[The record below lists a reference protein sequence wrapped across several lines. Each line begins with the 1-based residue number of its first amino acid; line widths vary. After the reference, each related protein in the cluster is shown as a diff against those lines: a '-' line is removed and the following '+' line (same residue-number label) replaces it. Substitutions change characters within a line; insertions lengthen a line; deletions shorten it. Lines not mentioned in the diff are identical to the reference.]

1 MAERVSSLEATSAR
15 EKEALAAQIAAKE
28 REAASSAAAAAA
40 AAEASRRLEASLAVE
55 VARKEQERAAALG
68 ELEHTRE
75 VLGALQQVDLPMWR
89 SHAAEATGRLEKQEA
104 HLKVQNEKI
113 SKLVRAASGATGA
126 ERDSLDA
133 LVQVAASP
141 GKGAAPRGG
150 TDRGVTLEDVIKIA
164 ETSLIGQRALSS
176 ADELPPSPV
185 SSSKAKN

>member
-68 ELEHTRE
+68 ELEHTKA

-89 SHAAEATGRLEKQEA
+89 TRAAEATGRLEKQEA

-176 ADELPPSPV
+176 AAELPPPPASSP
-185 SSSKAKN
+185 

>member
-89 SHAAEATGRLEKQEA
+89 SRAAEATGRLEKQEA

-141 GKGAAPRGG
+141 GKGAAPGG
-150 TDRGVTLEDVIKIA
+150 TGGVTLEEVIKIA

-176 ADELPPSPV
+176 AAELPPPPV
-185 SSSKAKN
+185 SSSNAKN